1 MDQQKL
7 QLLTQEWLD

>member
-1 MDQQKL
+1 MDKQKL